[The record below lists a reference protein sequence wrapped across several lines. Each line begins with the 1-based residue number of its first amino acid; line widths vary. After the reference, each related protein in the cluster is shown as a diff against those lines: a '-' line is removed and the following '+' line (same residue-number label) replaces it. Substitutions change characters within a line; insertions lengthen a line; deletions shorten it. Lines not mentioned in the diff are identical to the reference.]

1 MRTTLNL
8 DEDLLFAI
16 KEIAKRESRTAG
28 QVASDLIRCSL
39 ESSLSAGPEGS
50 THDDASGI
58 GFRPFHSSRGVVTN
72 ELVNRIRDEIG
83 T

>member
-39 ESSLSAGPEGS
+39 ESSVSEGS
-50 THDDASGI
+50 MQDDASGI
-58 GFRPFHSSRGVVTN
+58 GFRPFQSSRGVVTN

-83 T
+83 I